1 LTDARRC
8 VPSARARVRPAGGKR
23 VSGMVAGSQSV
34 DRYND
39 RAPELCGEVGDEFPV
54 CGLYFVDVGANVHAT
69 GLRSEPSVADDPESS
84 SGRRFATREHAV
96 AERTTIV
103 GNDPV

>member
-1 LTDARRC
+1 MPVGAFL
-8 VPSARARVRPAGGKR
+8 VLARVRPDGGKR

-54 CGLYFVDVGANVHAT
+54 CGLDFVDVGANVHAT

-96 AERTTIV
+96 AERTTNV
-103 GNDPV
+103 GHDPVQ

>member
-1 LTDARRC
+1 
-8 VPSARARVRPAGGKR
+8 
-23 VSGMVAGSQSV
+23 MVAGSQSV

-54 CGLYFVDVGANVHAT
+54 CGLDFVDVGANVHAT

-84 SGRRFATREHAV
+84 SGRRFATREVTGFIIEGTAGDDARNKTDDALNHC
-96 AERTTIV
+96 
-103 GNDPV
+103 PVTCGADAGID